1 MVRVVLNIVFLAIM
15 SPLILADDPCKYT
28 TSYGTIDISSL
39 SGTGGSPRY
48 KDIHSPGSGWSMF
61 FSGSHCRGLPLCHF
75 IIEYSFNPCKSFSE
89 GGHCRDAAVC
99 QSKHLTWIV
108 FFWFNAKFYLFSQ
121 WGWY

>member
-1 MVRVVLNIVFLAIM
+1 MVRVMLNIVFLAIM

-39 SGTGGSPRY
+39 AGPSGSPRY
-48 KDIHSPGSGWSMF
+48 KDVHSPGSGWSMF

-89 GGHCRDAAVC
+89 GGHCRDASVC
-99 QSKHLTWIV
+99 QSKYLIQI
-108 FFWFNAKFYLFSQ
+108 FFFSFNLKFYLFSQ
-121 WGWY
+121 WGW